1 MTYLSV
7 LIVPIIITSV
17 ILVGLLEKK
26 NVYNLFC
33 EGAKDGIKITV
44 GMFPTLIGIFLA
56 IGMLRSSGTLDYIVK
71 IFSFLTKFEV
81 PGEILPLALIK
92 PISGSAAMA
101 LATDLMTKFG
111 TESKIGMMSAC
122 IMGASE
128 TTFYVIAIYMNEI
141 KAKESRNVIIP
152 AILADIA
159 SIVTAILILK

>member
-1 MTYLSV
+1 MAYLSA
-7 LIVPIIITSV
+7 LIVPIIITTV
-17 ILVGLLEKK
+17 ISVGLLEKK

-33 EGAKDGIKITV
+33 EGAKDGIKITI

-56 IGMLRSSGTLDYIVK
+56 IGMLRTSGALDYIVK
-71 IFSFLTKFEV
+71 IFSFLTKFEI

-111 TESKIGMMSAC
+111 TDSKIGMISAC

-141 KAKESRNVIIP
+141 KAKKSRNVIIP